1 MSTLTIRHLTPHKL
15 LQPFIYKMW
24 VLEGTYR
31 AAECDLMRM
40 SPNGTVKLILMY
52 KGGLKGTNNTMTRGF
67 PESNLI
73 VIGQMTNS
81 TIVETLGDTGSI
93 GIEFYPWIFRLFNFP
108 LSEMTNSYFSGD
120 EIFGPAGS
128 RLHSQIGEIP
138 TIEGKIAVIENFL
151 LQRLYSSSSED
162 RTMDYA
168 LQQIV
173 SKHGLLIIKDLYTD
187 IGYSK
192 RHFDRK
198 FKSYAG
204 ISPKELATIK
214 RFHTVYERGW
224 QVDFKQIEELN
235 EFYYD
240 QSHFIKE
247 FRKFT
252 GTSPTTYF
260 RQTGRFA
267 KVFYM

>member
-24 VLEGTYR
+24 VLQGTYR
-31 AAECDLMRM
+31 AAESDLMRM
-40 SPNGTVKLILMY
+40 SPNGTIKVILMY
-52 KGGLKGTNNTMTRGF
+52 KGGLKGTNDTMTRGF

-73 VIGQMTNS
+73 VIGQMTNP

-120 EIFGPAGS
+120 EIFGPTGN
-128 RLHSQIGEIP
+128 RLQSQIEDIP
-138 TIEGKIAVIENFL
+138 LVEGKITLIEDFL
-151 LQRLYSSSSED
+151 IQRLYSSSRQD
-162 RTMDYA
+162 TTMEYA
-168 LQQIV
+168 LRKIV
-173 SKHGLLIIKDLYTD
+173 SRHGLLTIRDLYTD
-187 IGYSK
+187 LGYSK

-204 ISPKELATIK
+204 ISPKELATIR

-224 QVDFKQIEELN
+224 QVDLKHIHELN

-240 QSHFIKE
+240 QAHFVKE

-252 GTSPTTYF
+252 GTSPTIYF
-260 RQTGRFA
+260 RQSGRFA

>member
-1 MSTLTIRHLTPHKL
+1 MTTLTIRHLTPHKL

-24 VLEGTYR
+24 VLEGTFR
-31 AAECDLMRM
+31 AAASDLMRM

-52 KGGLKGTNNTMTRGF
+52 KGGLKGANDTMTRGF

-81 TIVETLGDTGSI
+81 TIVDTLGDTGSI

-108 LSEMTNSYFSGD
+108 LSDLTNRYFSGD
-120 EIFGPAGS
+120 EIFGPVGN
-128 RLHSQIGEIP
+128 RLQSQIAD
-138 TIEGKIAVIENFL
+138 TSLIEGKIALIENFL
-151 LQRLYSSSSED
+151 LQRLYSSRGED
-162 RTMDYA
+162 TTMDYA
-168 LQQIV
+168 LRQIV
-173 SKHGLLIIKDLYTD
+173 SKHGLLTIKDLYTD
-187 IGYSK
+187 IGFSK

-198 FKSYAG
+198 FKIYAG
-204 ISPKELATIK
+204 ISPKELATIR
-214 RFHTVYERGW
+214 RFHTVYQRGW
-224 QVDFKQIEELN
+224 QVDFKQIQELK
-235 EFYYD
+235 EYYYD
-240 QSHFIKE
+240 QSHFVKE
-247 FRKFT
+247 FRKYT